1 MPSGS
6 NRVDRM
12 NEEIMRTLAEALR
25 NVKDPRVAGKMLSI
39 VRCEVSG
46 DGRWCKVYLSVLG
59 EYDKKQLTNGL
70 KSAAGYL
77 RSEIAR
83 RVNPRYTPELV
94 FVLDNSIAYGAHISQ
109 VLSKLDIPP
118 EEAPDDHS

>member
-6 NRVDRM
+6 NRIDRM
-12 NEEIMRTLAEALR
+12 NEEIMRTLADALR
-25 NVKDPRVAGKMLSI
+25 NVKDPRIAGKMISV

-59 EYDKKQLTNGL
+59 DYDKKELVKGL

-77 RSEIAR
+77 RSELAR

-94 FVLDNSIAYGAHISQ
+94 FILDHSIAYGAHISE
-109 VLSKLDIPP
+109 VLSNLNIPP
-118 EEAPDDHS
+118 EEAPDDRS